1 MTPLGAQ
8 GSYLTKE
15 DFEHFL
21 THIRVDKASGFQT
34 SEGLLPAEHLLTSAL
49 FLTEMLILKK
59 STLLPQGP
67 LKRIKAKKLKKKNYL
82 CRRSPWLW
90 CQASGGSPSEPEWPP
105 CRAAARWGTWRNWWN
120 CTSAGRDRRWN
131 INNFEKQTNDTAF
144 GRSETSLL
152 LRYRGGERRPGVY
165 PPQQSASWNHAN
177 RLLDLRHVVGVVAV
191 RAVHDILRKEERTKV
206 LNV

>member
-1 MTPLGAQ
+1 
-8 GSYLTKE
+8 
-15 DFEHFL
+15 
-21 THIRVDKASGFQT
+21 
-34 SEGLLPAEHLLTSAL
+34 
-49 FLTEMLILKK
+49 MLILIWKK
-59 STLLPQGP
+59 VPWRP
-67 LKRIKAKKLKKKNYL
+67 LKRIKAKNLKKNYL

-105 CRAAARWGTWRNWWN
+105 CRAAARWGTWRNWWS

-144 GRSETSLL
+144 RRSETSLL